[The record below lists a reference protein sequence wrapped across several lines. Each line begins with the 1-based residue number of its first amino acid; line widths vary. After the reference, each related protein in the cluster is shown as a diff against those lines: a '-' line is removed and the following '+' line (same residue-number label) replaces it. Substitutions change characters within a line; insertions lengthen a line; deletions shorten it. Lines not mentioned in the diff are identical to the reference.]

1 MLNRKVFILT
11 STGHDFLNLNLLD
24 NIFISRRGRVA
35 RVIYLLK
42 HQKKLRLEIEM
53 TFEDELSGAKCDW
66 YFRYDR

>member
-11 STGHDFLNLNLLD
+11 STGHDFLNLNL
-24 NIFISRRGRVA
+24 FISRRGRVA

>member
-11 STGHDFLNLNLLD
+11 STGHDFLNLNL
-24 NIFISRRGRVA
+24 FISRRGRVA

-53 TFEDELSGAKCDW
+53 TFEDELSGAMCDW